1 MIPAFNSQMP
11 PDVDA
16 IREWL
21 SRLRSQQG
29 LAQAQSTIINL
40 THRFPDEVGLQTLR
54 DWYDPVWWQPIEF
67 GAVRLERRNP
77 DHFEFLWSL
86 VLQKKDFVHQLK
98 HLPPSLTPR
107 DLMLILTNEAKAII
121 PESRSITWVIYR
133 GDQPI
138 GLSMFV
144 NINFK
149 NRTAEQIMGILP
161 EFDSSFLV
169 ADAYFSSLSFAFN
182 TLGLNKVQGLIYDTN
197 ESAATLQQRFGF
209 QREGVIRQ
217 AVWSESDQRYLDL
230 IQISLLH
237 EEFLAGRFIQR
248 YIGRE
253 ARGDFLTTRRH
264 WPRSTS
270 EKFRG

>member
-1 MIPAFNSQMP
+1 MMAEFNSQVP

-16 IREWL
+16 VREWL
-21 SRLRSQQG
+21 GRLRSQQG
-29 LAQAQSTIINL
+29 LVQAQTTIVNL
-40 THRFPDEVGLQTLR
+40 TRQFPGDLGLQALR

-67 GAVRLERRNP
+67 GAIRLERRSP
-77 DHFEFLWSL
+77 EHFEFLWSL
-86 VLQKKDFVHQLK
+86 VLQKDFVYQLK
-98 HLPPSLTPR
+98 HLPPQLTPR
-107 DLMLILTNEAKAII
+107 DLMLILTNEANAII
-121 PESRSITWVIYR
+121 PESRSITWVIFK
-133 GDQPI
+133 DQQPI

-161 EFDSSFLV
+161 GHDTSFLV
-169 ADAYFSSLSFAFN
+169 ADGYFSSLSFAYN

-197 ESAATLQQRFGF
+197 ETVATLQQRFGF
-209 QREGVIRQ
+209 QREGVLRQ

-237 EEFLAGRFIQR
+237 EEFMTNRFIQR

-253 ARGDFLTTRRH
+253 KRSPLLMNRQH
-264 WPRSTS
+264 WPRATS

>member
-1 MIPAFNSQMP
+1 MIPEFSSQIP

-16 IREWL
+16 IRDWL
-21 SRLRSQQG
+21 ARLRAQQG
-29 LAQAQSTIINL
+29 LAQAQAMIVNL
-40 THRFPDEVGLQTLR
+40 TRRFPDDAGLQTLC

-86 VLQKKDFVHQLK
+86 VLQKDFVYQLK
-98 HLPPSLTPR
+98 HLPPELTPR
-107 DLMLILTNEAKAII
+107 DLMLILTNEANAII
-121 PESRSITWVIYR
+121 PESRAITWVIFQ
-133 GDQPI
+133 DQQPI

-161 EFDSSFLV
+161 GYDSSFLV
-169 ADAYFSSLSFAFN
+169 ADAYFSSLSFAYN
-182 TLGLNKVQGLIYDTN
+182 TLGLNKVQGLIYETN
-197 ESAATLQQRFGF
+197 EAVANLQQRFGF
-209 QREGVIRQ
+209 QREGVLRQ
-217 AVWSESDQRYLDL
+217 AVWSESDKCYVDL
-230 IQISLLH
+230 IQISLLYD
-237 EEFLAGRFIQR
+237 EFMTNRFIQR

-253 ARGDFLTTRRH
+253 ARSDFLMRRQQ
-264 WPRSTS
+264 WPRTTG